1 MMMNEVQIILRP
13 ATEEGRLIYR
23 HDPEVA
29 NHLIYLES
37 PRYTQAA
44 YYLSLEDPVL
54 FRLHT
59 NRILGAVE
67 VVIPRHAWTIA
78 PPQAIPETSITANL
92 EFSLATIQQRSFD
105 LTAEVTTDAA
115 YTYAV
120 VTWGQPEQTTM
131 WVALSSSCWAL
142 IADDRFK
149 GVFILLC
156 EGGSQSP

>member
-23 HDPEVA
+23 QDPEVA
-29 NHLIYLES
+29 DYLMYIKS

-44 YYLSLEDPVL
+44 YYLELEDPVL

-67 VVIPRHAWTIA
+67 IVIPRHAWTIA
-78 PPQAIPETSITANL
+78 PPRAIPETSITANL
-92 EFSLATIQQRSFD
+92 EFSLATIQQGSFD
-105 LTAEVTTDAA
+105 LTATVTTDAA

-120 VTWGQPEQTTM
+120 VTWGQPEQAPM
-131 WVALSSSCWAL
+131 WVAVSSSCWAL
-142 IADDRFK
+142 IADDRLK
-149 GVFILLC
+149 GFFILLR
-156 EGGSQSP
+156 EVGSQSP

>member
-23 HDPEVA
+23 QDPEVA
-29 NHLIYLES
+29 DYLMCIES

-44 YYLSLEDPVL
+44 YYLELEDPVL

-59 NRILGAVE
+59 NRILGAVKI
-67 VVIPRHAWTIA
+67 VIPRHAWTIA

-92 EFSLATIQQRSFD
+92 EFSLATIQQGSFD
-105 LTAEVTTDAA
+105 LTATVTTDAA

-120 VTWGQPEQTTM
+120 VTWGQSEQAPM
-131 WVALSSSCWAL
+131 WVAVSSSCWAL

-149 GVFILLC
+149 GVFILLR
-156 EGGSQSP
+156 EVDSQSP

>member
-1 MMMNEVQIILRP
+1 MDEVQIILRP

-29 NHLIYLES
+29 DYLMYIKS
-37 PRYTQAA
+37 PQFTREVYH
-44 YYLSLEDPVL
+44 LSLEDPVL
-54 FRLHT
+54 FGLNT

-67 VVIPRHAWTIA
+67 IVIPRHAWTIA
-78 PPQAIPETSITANL
+78 PPQAIPQATMRASL

-105 LTAEVTTDAA
+105 LTANVTTDAA

-120 VTWGQPEQTTM
+120 VTWGQPEQTTV

-142 IADDRFK
+142 IADDRLK
-149 GVFILLC
+149 GFFVHL
-156 EGGSQSP
+156 Q